1 MRVSKYLLLLAFVG
15 GCSTAPTFPPTETI
29 RYVPQE
35 VKIPVPIK
43 CQTPIPEKPDFSF
56 PKIKEDSDIFE
67 KVKSLLADRNLH
79 LGYEDQLLT
88 ALQSCK

>member
-1 MRVSKYLLLLAFVG
+1 MFTVIIS
-15 GCSTAPTFPPTETI
+15 GCAATPETI
-29 RYVPQE
+29 RYIPQE
-35 VKIPVPIK
+35 VKIAIPIK
-43 CQTPIPEKPDFSF
+43 CQTPIPEKPDFNF
-56 PKIKEDSDIFE
+56 PKLTESSDIFE

>member
-1 MRVSKYLLLLAFVG
+1 MRVIKYLLLASLIS
-15 GCSTAPTFPPTETI
+15 GCATTQETI
-29 RYVPQE
+29 RYVTQE

-43 CQTPIPEKPDFSF
+43 CQTPVPDKPDFNF
-56 PKIKEDSDIFE
+56 PKMNEGSDIFE